1 MLSALKS
8 DRNTF
13 VTVAEMNDNVT
24 KSARNIE
31 RVTLTDAKGI
41 NALAISRAH
50 KMIVTEAAVKKIE
63 EALA

>member
-8 DRNTF
+8 ERNTF
-13 VTVAEMNDNVT
+13 VTVAEMNDNIT

-41 NALAISRAH
+41 NVLAISRAH

>member
-1 MLSALKS
+1 MLLALKS
-8 DRNTF
+8 ERKTY
-13 VTVAEMNDNVT
+13 VAISEMDDNVF
-24 KSARNIE
+24 KSARNIQ

-41 NALAISRAH
+41 NVLAIARAH